1 MGTKLTVLRI
11 VIMLANEES
20 SSLAGTLVIEMAPIT
35 MQAARGVNSH
45 FNNATRWAQA
55 GGVGYALLALLL
67 FLWAMAGRPLVSL

>member
-1 MGTKLTVLRI
+1 MLRI